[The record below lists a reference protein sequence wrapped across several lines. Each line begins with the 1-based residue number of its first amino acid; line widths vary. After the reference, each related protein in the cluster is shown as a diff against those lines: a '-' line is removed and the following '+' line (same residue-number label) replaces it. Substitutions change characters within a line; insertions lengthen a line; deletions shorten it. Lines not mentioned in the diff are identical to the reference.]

1 MKKYPFEKYRFVI
14 SEDKHQVI
22 AITHDAG
29 ETIKASATCDPSD
42 KFDIEYG
49 KKLAASR
56 ANYKVALRRRK
67 RSEKAVA
74 KAIQELS
81 LAQERVKRAMDFD
94 EDAGNALYDAII
106 ELGKY
111 GD

>member
-14 SEDKHQVI
+14 SEDKRQVI

-29 ETIKASATCDPSD
+29 ETIKASATCDPTD

-74 KAIQELS
+74 KAVQELS
-81 LAQERVKRAMDFD
+81 QAQEHVKRAMDFD
-94 EDAGNALYDAII
+94 EDAGNALFDAII

-111 GD
+111 DD

>member
-42 KFDIEYG
+42 KFDIVYG

-56 ANYKVALRRRK
+56 ANYKVALRGRK

-81 LAQERVKRAMDFD
+81 LAEERVKRAMDFD

-111 GD
+111 DD

>member
-74 KAIQELS
+74 KAMQQLS
-81 LAQERVKRAMDFD
+81 LAQ
-94 EDAGNALYDAII
+94 
-106 ELGKY
+106 
-111 GD
+111 

>member
-74 KAIQELS
+74 KAIKELN

-111 GD
+111 DD

>member
-14 SEDKHQVI
+14 SENKHQVI

-67 RSEKAVA
+67 RSEKVVA

-81 LAQERVKRAMDFD
+81 IAQERVKRAMDFD

-111 GD
+111 DD

>member
-29 ETIKASATCDPSD
+29 ETIKARATCDPSD

-111 GD
+111 DD

>member
-14 SEDKHQVI
+14 SEDKRQMI

-111 GD
+111 DD

>member
-81 LAQERVKRAMDFD
+81 LVQERVKRAMDFD

-111 GD
+111 DD

>member
-74 KAIQELS
+74 KAIQELC

-111 GD
+111 DD

>member
-81 LAQERVKRAMDFD
+81 LAQERVKQAMDFD

-111 GD
+111 DD

>member
-29 ETIKASATCDPSD
+29 ETIKASATCATTD

-74 KAIQELS
+74 KAIQELN

-111 GD
+111 DN

>member
-56 ANYKVALRRRK
+56 ANYKIALRRRK

-81 LAQERVKRAMDFD
+81 LAQERVKRAMD
-94 EDAGNALYDAII
+94 I
-106 ELGKY
+106 EQDPGKELNEPIKQQRNK
-111 GD
+111 DK

>member
-29 ETIKASATCDPSD
+29 ETITASATCDPSD

-111 GD
+111 DD

>member
-1 MKKYPFEKYRFVI
+1 MKEYPFEKYRFVI
-14 SEDKHQVI
+14 NEEKRQVI

-29 ETIKASATCDPSD
+29 ETIKATATCDPTD
-42 KFDIEYG
+42 EFDIEYG

-74 KAIQELS
+74 EAVEAVS
-81 LAQERVKRAMDFD
+81 RAQARVKSAMDFD

-106 ELGKY
+106 ELGSY
-111 GD
+111 DD

>member
-29 ETIKASATCDPSD
+29 ETIKASATCDHSD

-111 GD
+111 DD

>member
-14 SEDKHQVI
+14 SENKHQVI

-81 LAQERVKRAMDFD
+81 IAQECVKRAMDFD

-111 GD
+111 DD

>member
-29 ETIKASATCDPSD
+29 ETIKASATCNPSD

-94 EDAGNALYDAII
+94 EDASNALYDAII

-111 GD
+111 DD

>member
-22 AITHDAG
+22 VITHDAG

-111 GD
+111 DN

>member
-74 KAIQELS
+74 KAIQELI
-81 LAQERVKRAMDFD
+81 LAQERVKRAVDFD
-94 EDAGNALYDAII
+94 EDAGNALDDAII

-111 GD
+111 DD

>member
-42 KFDIEYG
+42 EFDIEYG

-74 KAIQELS
+74 KAIQELNR
-81 LAQERVKRAMDFD
+81 AQERVKRAMDFD
-94 EDAGNALYDAII
+94 EYAGNSLYDAII

-111 GD
+111 DN

>member
-67 RSEKAVA
+67 RSEKAVS

-111 GD
+111 DD

>member
-94 EDAGNALYDAII
+94 EDAGNVLYDAII

-111 GD
+111 DD

>member
-14 SEDKHQVI
+14 SENKHQVI

-81 LAQERVKRAMDFD
+81 IAQERVKRAMDFD
-94 EDAGNALYDAII
+94 EDSGNALYDAII

-111 GD
+111 DD

>member
-81 LAQERVKRAMDFD
+81 IAQERVKRAMDFD

-106 ELGKY
+106 ELGKH
-111 GD
+111 DN

>member
-74 KAIQELS
+74 KAIQELR

-111 GD
+111 DD

>member
-94 EDAGNALYDAII
+94 KDAGNALYDAII

-111 GD
+111 DD

>member
-1 MKKYPFEKYRFVI
+1 MKKYPFVI
-14 SEDKHQVI
+14 SENKHQVI

-81 LAQERVKRAMDFD
+81 IAQERVKRAMDFD

-111 GD
+111 DD

>member
-94 EDAGNALYDAII
+94 EDADNALYDAII

-111 GD
+111 DD

>member
-14 SEDKHQVI
+14 SEDKRQVI

-29 ETIKASATCDPSD
+29 ETIKASAICDPTD

-74 KAIQELS
+74 KAVQKLS
-81 LAQERVKRAMDFD
+81 QAQERVKRAMDFD
-94 EDAGNALYDAII
+94 EDAGNALFDAII

-111 GD
+111 DD

>member
-42 KFDIEYG
+42 KSDIEYG

-111 GD
+111 DN

>member
-14 SEDKHQVI
+14 SEDKRQVI

-29 ETIKASATCDPSD
+29 ETIKASATCDPTD
-42 KFDIEYG
+42 KFDIKYG

-74 KAIQELS
+74 KAVQELS
-81 LAQERVKRAMDFD
+81 QAQERVKRAMDFD
-94 EDAGNALYDAII
+94 EDAGNALFDAII

-111 GD
+111 DD

>member
-81 LAQERVKRAMDFD
+81 LAQERVKHAMDFD

-111 GD
+111 DD